1 MVEIM
6 KMYSGND
13 VRNIIELFLAQHFN
27 FAFVDLNEDSIEK
40 LQEICEPFAT
50 EVENIVENN

>member
-1 MVEIM
+1 M
-6 KMYSGND
+6 KMHSGND